1 MDETKAKELRA
12 KLKKL
17 AETRKSIETQKTE
30 YQNAYNALMESQ
42 VQKDYKQARTVIDS
56 LDETAANLEKECRE
70 MAASLY
76 DPETKTKKIP
86 GVAGVTITENY
97 SFKIIDAK
105 AALEWAEA
113 NMKDAIIPASL
124 NERALGSAVRK
135 LDVTWGEKKITY
147 SARLNDVSSYLDEG
161 ETPPTPDAP
170 EEEITF

>member
-1 MDETKAKELRA
+1 MDEIKVKELRA

-17 AETRKSIETQKTE
+17 AETRKSIETQKVDF
-30 YQNAYNALMESQ
+30 QKAYDALMESK
-42 VQKDYKQARTVIDS
+42 VQKDYKQARTVMDS

-70 MAASLY
+70 MASSLY

-86 GVAGVTITENY
+86 GVSGVTITENY
-97 SFKIIDAK
+97 SFRITDPK

-135 LDVTWGEKKITY
+135 LDVTWGEKKVTY
-147 SARLNDVSSYLDEG
+147 SARLNDVEQYLNEG
-161 ETPPTPDAP
+161 EVPPTPDAP
-170 EEEITF
+170 EEEIPF